1 LFPHLFLSF
10 LLFYVSNSRKRALE
24 YAAET
29 SPPTA
34 DMRQKKKGKRMKYDL
49 SKKTNKSSKVSKT
62 TKKKKSESME
72 TSKTV
77 AVLEEM
83 TNKRINKKKLI
94 IDM

>member
-1 LFPHLFLSF
+1 M
-10 LLFYVSNSRKRALE
+10 LLKL
-24 YAAET
+24 
-29 SPPTA
+29 PPPIA
-34 DMRQKKKGKRMKYDL
+34 DMRQKKKGKRMKDL
-49 SKKTNKSSKVSKT
+49 SKKTTKASKVSKT

-77 AVLEEM
+77 AVSEEM

>member
-1 LFPHLFLSF
+1 
-10 LLFYVSNSRKRALE
+10 VSNSHKRALE
-24 YAAET
+24 YAAKT

-34 DMRQKKKGKRMKYDL
+34 DMRQKKKGKRMKKDL
-49 SKKTNKSSKVSKT
+49 SKKTTKASKVSKT

-77 AVLEEM
+77 AVSEEM

>member
-1 LFPHLFLSF
+1 
-10 LLFYVSNSRKRALE
+10 VSNSRKRALE

-34 DMRQKKKGKRMKYDL
+34 DMRQKKKGKRMKDL
-49 SKKTNKSSKVSKT
+49 SKKTTKASKVSKT

-72 TSKTV
+72 TSKIV
-77 AVLEEM
+77 VVSEEM

>member
-1 LFPHLFLSF
+1 
-10 LLFYVSNSRKRALE
+10 
-24 YAAET
+24 
-29 SPPTA
+29 
-34 DMRQKKKGKRMKYDL
+34 MKKDL
-49 SKKTNKSSKVSKT
+49 SKKTTKASKVSKT

-77 AVLEEM
+77 AVSEEM